1 MTDSAGK
8 RIRQHKIAP
17 VRGNRKNIDAVVT
30 STKMQKTIVV
40 ETSHRVKHPKYKK
53 FLSRSTKY
61 YVHDE
66 KNEARVGDIVRIS
79 ETKPLSKLKRW
90 RLIEI
95 LKRAPQI
102 DALLGDVAVA
112 AQTTD
117 AESKGEQ
124 S

>member
-8 RIRQHKIAP
+8 RIRQQKKAP
-17 VRGNRKNIDAVVT
+17 VRGNRKNIDAVVS
-30 STKMQKTIVV
+30 STKMQKTIIV

-53 FLSRSTKY
+53 FMSRSTKY

-66 KNEARVGDIVRIS
+66 KNEARVGDTVRIS

-90 RLIEI
+90 RLVEI
-95 LKRAPQI
+95 LKRAPQV
-102 DALLGDVAVA
+102 DALLGDIAVA
-112 AQTTD
+112 ALTSD
-117 AESKGEQ
+117 SESKGER

>member
-8 RIRQHKIAP
+8 RTRSQRKAP

-30 STKMQKTIVV
+30 STKMKKTIIV
-40 ETSHRVKHPKYKK
+40 ETSHRVRHPKYKK
-53 FLSRSTKY
+53 YLSRSTKY

-66 KNEARVGDIVRIS
+66 TNDARVGDTVRIS

-90 RLIEI
+90 RLVEV

-102 DALLGDVAVA
+102 DAALTTVAPAVQSA
-112 AQTTD
+112 P
-117 AESKGEQ
+117 AESKGER

>member
-8 RIRQHKIAP
+8 RIRQQKKAP
-17 VRGNRKNIDAVVT
+17 VRGNRKIIDAVVV
-30 STKMQKTIVV
+30 STKMQKTIIV
-40 ETSHRVKHPKYKK
+40 ETSHRVRHPKYKK

-66 KNEARVGDIVRIS
+66 TNDARVGDTVRIS

-90 RLIEI
+90 RLLEV

-102 DALLGDVAVA
+102 DAVLNNAAVAVQGA
-112 AQTTD
+112 G